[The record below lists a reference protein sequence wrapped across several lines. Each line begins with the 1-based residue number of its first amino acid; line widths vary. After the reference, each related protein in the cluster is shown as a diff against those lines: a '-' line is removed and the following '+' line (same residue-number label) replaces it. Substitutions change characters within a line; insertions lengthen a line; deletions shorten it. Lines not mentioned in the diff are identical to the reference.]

1 MSLAQAAAEGA
12 TERFEPKV
20 PPSDHFWLPN
30 TGSEVAQSVDH
41 LFMYIMWVSAI
52 CVMGIFAAMFII
64 CYKYRAKDRE
74 SNQAALSQ
82 VDHSNT
88 LEIIWSVA
96 PFFFLVSIFVW
107 GFKDFV
113 TLRTAPKDAVEIIAT
128 GSRWQWAFKYPNG
141 HVDSELHVAKG
152 KNVRIL
158 IKSTDVLHSL
168 YIPEF
173 RVKMDAVPGRYT
185 DLWFKPEI
193 SGTYPIYCTEYCGK
207 SHSDML
213 SQVVVHEGDGYDKW
227 VEEAEKLAYEGEPT
241 EVGAR
246 MYKKFGCG
254 ACHTT
259 DGSQNIGPSFKGVFG
274 KTEQLEGGRSVT
286 VDENYIRKSIEEP
299 QADIVAGFPPQMPSF
314 KGQIKDKG
322 IDGLIA
328 YIKSLK

>member
-1 MSLAQAAAEGA
+1 MSLAQAGGEG
-12 TERFEPKV
+12 ESDRFMPKV
-20 PPSDHFWLPN
+20 PPSDSFWLPN
-30 TGSEVAQSVDH
+30 VGSELAESIDG
-41 LFMYIMWVSAI
+41 LFMYIMWVSVI
-52 CVMGIFAAMFII
+52 SVVGIFAAMFVI

-107 GFKDFV
+107 GFRDFV
-113 TLRTAPKDAVEIIAT
+113 ALRTAPKDATEIVAT
-128 GSRWQWAFKYPNG
+128 ASRWQWAFKYPNG
-141 HVDSELHVAKG
+141 HVDNELHVTKG
-152 KNVRIL
+152 ENVRIL

-193 SGTYPIYCTEYCGK
+193 DGTYPIYCTEYCGK
-207 SHSDML
+207 AHSDML
-213 SQVVVHEGDGYDKW
+213 SQVIVHEGDGYQKW
-227 VEEAEKLAYEGEPT
+227 LVKVEEELYSKPPV
-241 EVGAR
+241 EVGEVL
-246 MYKKFGCG
+246 YKKFGCG
-254 ACHTT
+254 ACHST
-259 DGSQNIGPSFKGVFG
+259 DGSPNVGPSFKGLFG
-274 KTEQLEGGRSVT
+274 KTESLQGGGQVT

-299 QADIVAGFPPQMPSF
+299 NADIVAGFSPQMPSF
-314 KGQIKDKG
+314 RGQIKDKG